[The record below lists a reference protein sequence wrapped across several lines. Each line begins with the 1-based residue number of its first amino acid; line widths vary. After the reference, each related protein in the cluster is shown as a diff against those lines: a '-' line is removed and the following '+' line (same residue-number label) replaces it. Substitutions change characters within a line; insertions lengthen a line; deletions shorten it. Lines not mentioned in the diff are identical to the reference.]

1 MKIICIGRNFTDHIE
16 ELDNQKPKNPV
27 VFMKPD
33 TSLIQKNQP
42 FFTPAFS
49 DDIHHEVELVIK
61 INRIGKYIDQ
71 KFAHKYYENITVG
84 LDFTARDLQNDLK
97 VKGLPWEK
105 SKSFD
110 GSALIGKWLNKNEFN
125 LNNLNFHLNINN
137 TLIQKGN
144 TSLMLWKIDE
154 IISYVS
160 QFFTLKIGDLIFTGT
175 PAGVS
180 RLNKEDVLEGFVEE
194 IKCFQIKIK

>member
-1 MKIICIGRNFTDHIE
+1 LKIICIGRNFTDHIE

-33 TSLIQKNQP
+33 TSLIQNNQP

>member
-110 GSALIGKWLNKNEFN
+110 GSALIGK
-125 LNNLNFHLNINN
+125 
-137 TLIQKGN
+137 
-144 TSLMLWKIDE
+144 
-154 IISYVS
+154 
-160 QFFTLKIGDLIFTGT
+160 
-175 PAGVS
+175 
-180 RLNKEDVLEGFVEE
+180 
-194 IKCFQIKIK
+194 

>member
-1 MKIICIGRNFTDHIE
+1 
-16 ELDNQKPKNPV
+16 
-27 VFMKPD
+27 MKPD

>member
-1 MKIICIGRNFTDHIE
+1 
-16 ELDNQKPKNPV
+16 
-27 VFMKPD
+27 MKPD

-110 GSALIGKWLNKNEFN
+110 GSALTGKWLNKNEFN

-137 TLIQKGN
+137 TLIQQGN

>member
-1 MKIICIGRNFTDHIE
+1 
-16 ELDNQKPKNPV
+16 
-27 VFMKPD
+27 MKPD
-33 TSLIQKNQP
+33 TSLIQNNQP

-84 LDFTARDLQNDLK
+84 VDFTARDLQNDLK

-137 TLIQKGN
+137 TLIQQGN